1 MNKLNLVLGI
11 DSSTQG
17 TAAVVLDR
25 RTLAV
30 VESKKLNFRDD
41 ERLSRYLPPGASTPV
56 LIAREPG
63 EADQDP
69 MMYLAA
75 LGALFDELGPAVLS
89 RVAAIGVS
97 AQQHGQVWV
106 TREGVKAIAAL
117 KDSEHPASTAWDP
130 ASFPS
135 GGFAE
140 RRTPIW
146 MTSSTA
152 READHI
158 RSACGGVEEVTRRS
172 GSNSPLRFSGA
183 VLRRIAL
190 QRPDVYARA
199 ARVHLISSFLTA
211 ILCGD
216 PEAPIDWGN
225 GSGMT
230 LMNWTDRTWDRVL
243 LRAVAQG
250 LPGGDEG
257 LLSRLPR
264 LAHPLEIVG
273 RIAPRLV
280 ERFGFQD
287 RCVIVAGSGDN
298 PQTKVLSEGDLLS
311 LGTSFVTMTASD
323 APHPSANAMYDG
335 LGRPFHFGCRT
346 NGALAWEAVR
356 IRHGLDSGDFSE
368 SDAALSTHPVGTTAP
383 DFIFQPEVESFPE
396 SPRNVPPKR
405 TSFALEYAS
414 VVDTSL
420 SLLHLAS
427 RPLTR
432 EFGPIVVAGGSAT
445 STGVLH
451 RVATIWGRP
460 VAKLADAGAGT
471 GAAVGA
477 AMALETDAGRA
488 DAAERARQRFLVN
501 LHTVVP
507 DATATAAL
515 RAPGGYFQRL
525 TRAFTD
531 LGGRPTWEL

>member
-41 ERLSRYLPPGASTPV
+41 ERLSRYLPPGTSTPV

-75 LGALFDELGPAVLS
+75 LDALFDELGPTVLS

-97 AQQHGQVWV
+97 AQQHGQVWM
-106 TREGVKAIAAL
+106 TCEGVNAIAAL
-117 KDSEHPASTAWDP
+117 KDSEHQASTAWDL

-158 RSACGGVEEVTRRS
+158 RSACGGGEEVTRRS

-230 LMNWTDRTWDRVL
+230 LMNWTGRTWDRVL
-243 LRAVAQG
+243 LRAAAQD
-250 LPGGDEG
+250 LPEGDEG

-264 LAHPLEIVG
+264 LAHPLETVG

-280 ERFGFQD
+280 DRFGFQD
-287 RCVIVAGSGDN
+287 GCVIVAGSGDN

-311 LGTSFVTMTASD
+311 LGTSFVTMTSSD
-323 APHPSANAMYDG
+323 APHLSANAMYDG

-356 IRHGLDSGDFSE
+356 LRHGLDSGDFSA
-368 SDAALSTHPVGTTAP
+368 SDAALSTHLVGATAS

-396 SPRNVPPKR
+396 SPRNVPPLR
-405 TSFALEYAS
+405 IPFALEYAS

-420 SLLHLAS
+420 SLLYLAS

-432 EFGPIVVAGGSAT
+432 DSGLLVVAGGGAT
-445 STGVLH
+445 SKCVLH
-451 RVATIWGRP
+451 RVATIWGRS
-460 VAKLADAGAGT
+460 VAKLANAGAGT

-477 AMALETDAGRA
+477 AMALEPDAGRA
-488 DAAERARQRFLVN
+488 DAIERAQQRCLEGVDTI
-501 LHTVVP
+501 LP
-507 DATATAAL
+507 DPHATAAL
-515 RAPGGYFQRL
+515 RVPGGYFERL

-531 LGGRPTWEL
+531 LGGRPTWKL